1 MKKEIFKRIVLI
13 LIITLSFSHICHSEP
28 FKLDP
33 HNDKVAISDFKSKEN
48 LSNAYNNQKNM
59 LQERQSALEARENQF
74 INNNILVQFSDSIVG
89 GGDFAVIDDEGND
102 QCDTG
107 ETEEDDVDRTD
118 TRMIVIEDGEIKNDP
133 RTNQEELFDIE
144 DIGKKCDET
153 QDIELITDSEIVIDS
168 STNNNKQEF
177 YYIKEAHNFLK
188 NRREEAYKKFEEQT
202 KPYYDKLHEE
212 LVLNSDLWKDWNKKM
227 EYGRILSAKEK
238 RRMVVRAIH
247 KQKQIKAD
255 IDNNP
260 NLSLLDNNDLAT
272 DSSKAEEIL
281 SLEENLREAILI
293 PSTKKYVSKIKISQ
307 KEFYGKL
314 DKIVRDIKGNVVIK
328 LESAVTSVLVLP
340 KKKSSLRIAN
350 KKPKVK

>member
-1 MKKEIFKRIVLI
+1 MKKQLLFILFLNSIVSFGQATLIKDINLGSSRFGAFNILFFFVVCTYCRI
-13 LIITLSFSHICHSEP
+13 
-28 FKLDP
+28 K
-33 HNDKVAISDFKSKEN
+33 NFKSKEN

-212 LVLNSDLWKDWNKKM
+212 LVLNSDLWKDWNKK
-227 EYGRILSAKEK
+227 
-238 RRMVVRAIH
+238 
-247 KQKQIKAD
+247 QKQ
-255 IDNNP
+255 
-260 NLSLLDNNDLAT
+260 
-272 DSSKAEEIL
+272 
-281 SLEENLREAILI
+281 
-293 PSTKKYVSKIKISQ
+293 
-307 KEFYGKL
+307 
-314 DKIVRDIKGNVVIK
+314 
-328 LESAVTSVLVLP
+328 ES
-340 KKKSSLRIAN
+340 
-350 KKPKVK
+350 